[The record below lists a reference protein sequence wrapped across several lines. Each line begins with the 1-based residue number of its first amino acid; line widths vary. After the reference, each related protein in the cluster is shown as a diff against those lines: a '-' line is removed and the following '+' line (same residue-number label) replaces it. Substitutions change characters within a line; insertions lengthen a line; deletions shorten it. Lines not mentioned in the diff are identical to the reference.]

1 MSAERISKHM
11 PAAEVAVMTNRQNQL
26 LDRTLTKLCLKNDAE
41 LAALMCE
48 NPAVI
53 SKFRHGRLTINATYQ
68 VRLHELTGWPV
79 LDIRKALGIIPL
91 VDLPEYMAAKA
102 DLDAKRARVKKAA

>member
-1 MSAERISKHM
+1 MSRERISKDM
-11 PAAEVAVMTNRQNQL
+11 SAEEVRTMTNRQNQL
-26 LDRTLTKLCLKNDAE
+26 LDRTLTKLDLKNDAQ

-91 VDLPEYMAAKA
+91 IDLPEYMAAKA
-102 DLDAKRARVKKAA
+102 DLDAKRNRVKKAA